1 MLVHLLVVS
10 SVSKEKTSCGYY
22 LLADQVENVSHRIRL
37 TGIPRRRRRLACE
50 GCTVVCLLKERSFV
64 VAIDRDRDRL
74 GRLNGLTFEFVDDLE
89 LDRELFAC
97 CCCGCGGGG
106 PGMGWAMLAI
116 EFRLKLTKSW
126 TLFMKLANGL
136 ALVLAAV

>member
-1 MLVHLLVVS
+1 M
-10 SVSKEKTSCGYY
+10 
-22 LLADQVENVSHRIRL
+22 
-37 TGIPRRRRRLACE
+37 
-50 GCTVVCLLKERSFV
+50 
-64 VAIDRDRDRL
+64 VAIDRDREVR
-74 GRLNGLTFEFVDDLE
+74 RLNGLTFEFVEDLE

-97 CCCGCGGGG
+97 CCGGCGGGG
-106 PGMGWAMLAI
+106 GGPGIGWAMLAI